1 MRPDLDIFAIGLKG
15 YVAGETSGGGGGGG
29 GGALVPV
36 EVVQPATQTLRV
48 LEITRRSDGKPA
60 RLILGERTT
69 ISDAA
74 RQSEDIRRKVN
85 QLLRV

>member
-1 MRPDLDIFAIGLKG
+1 
-15 YVAGETSGGGGGGG
+15 
-29 GGALVPV
+29 
-36 EVVQPATQTLRV
+36 V